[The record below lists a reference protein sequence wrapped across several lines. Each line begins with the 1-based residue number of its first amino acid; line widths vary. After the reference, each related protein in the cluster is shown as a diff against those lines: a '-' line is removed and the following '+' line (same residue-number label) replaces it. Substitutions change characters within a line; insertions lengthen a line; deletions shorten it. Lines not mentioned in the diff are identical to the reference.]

1 MDWAAYALGLIGTE
15 KAEDHLIQAL
25 VTDEDSDV
33 RWRAAYAL
41 GNVGTEKAVDHLIQ
55 ALTKDKESSVRWN
68 AAYALGLIKSERTV
82 EPLKNALKD
91 EGEHIRGKVKDVAF
105 DSLEKISKR
114 TKKRI
119 IRLN

>member
-1 MDWAAYALGLIGTE
+1 LDWAAYALGLIGTE

-33 RWRAAYAL
+33 RWR
-41 GNVGTEKAVDHLIQ
+41 
-55 ALTKDKESSVRWN
+55 